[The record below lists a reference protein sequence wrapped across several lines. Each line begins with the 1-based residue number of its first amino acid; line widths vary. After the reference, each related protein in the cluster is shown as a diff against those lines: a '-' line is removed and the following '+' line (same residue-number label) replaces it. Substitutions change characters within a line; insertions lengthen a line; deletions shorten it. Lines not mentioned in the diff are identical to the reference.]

1 MTRQITG
8 ELRPKGPP
16 AVPDQQITV
25 RFVHPTDSE
34 QTLTATVGGTA
45 TPHYLLDQL
54 IRNDFLAKPGTGAEY
69 KLVDAK
75 TGSELAD
82 HATLAGAGVAT
93 GTTLHVLHSVTG
105 A

>member
-8 ELRPKGPP
+8 HLTSKGPP
-16 AVPDQQITV
+16 AVPDQITV
-25 RFVHPTDSE
+25 RFVHPTDSG

-54 IRNDFLAKPGTGAEY
+54 VKNDFLAKPGAGAEY
-69 KLVDAK
+69 KLVDTK
-75 TGSELAD
+75 SGTELGD
-82 HATLAGAGVAT
+82 HVTLGGAGVAT